1 MGQPNQWTTVVHT
14 DVKSAGE
21 KKSNSVNLSYSFSKS
36 TPIQCKND
44 FSFQRNPW
52 ISEGFPS
59 HYYPPHLSINSIN
72 LLGNKGP
79 KATYKSQY
87 TIHSLSAL
95 REFTVFHAWVCG
107 RDLEFFFFKPIAVY
121 RGSMHRSAQQQQTS
135 GVGSRSRD
143 SVPNQYPSA
152 PSSTPTS
159 DATPLP
165 LLELPRYRFLR
176 NLRSYR
182 ARVSLESGARFT
194 KYLTNYHKIILSLS
208 QNRLTVVIY
217 KVLRSLL
224 RIS

>member
-1 MGQPNQWTTVVHT
+1 MDNCGPHRCQKRWR
-14 DVKSAGE
+14 E

-36 TPIQCKND
+36 PPIQCKND
-44 FSFQRNPW
+44 SNFQRNPW

-87 TIHSLSAL
+87 TIHNLSAF
-95 REFTVFHAWVCG
+95 REFTVCHAWVCG

-121 RGSMHRSAQQQQTS
+121 RGSMHRSAQQQQQTS
-135 GVGSRSRD
+135 GVGSLSCD

-152 PSSTPTS
+152 PSCTPTS

-182 ARVSLESGARFT
+182 ARVSSESGARF
-194 KYLTNYHKIILSLS
+194 NKISYELS
-208 QNRLTVVIY
+208 
-217 KVLRSLL
+217 
-224 RIS
+224 